1 MRALVTRRPDQ
12 IPALKVRVIQLQE
25 RAAKLARE
33 RNVEEA
39 RRVRGK
45 LIVLLNQLDILK
57 EEAK

>member
-45 LIVLLNQLDILK
+45 LIVLLDQLDILK

>member
-25 RAAKLARE
+25 RAAKLALE